1 MDKLWQSELEFHIS
15 DKEETPLDWEKTEFQ
30 NQFKSQILKI
40 SGAFYFS
47 YNFVSVGKEADEIE
61 YKYLNEF
68 YNDEFGIITNFIF
81 EKRLEKCYWINNI

>member
-1 MDKLWQSELEFHIS
+1 MG
-15 DKEETPLDWEKTEFQ
+15 KTEFQ
-30 NQFKSQILKI
+30 NQVQIADFKNFA
-40 SGAFYFS
+40 GAFYFS

-81 EKRLEKCYWINNI
+81 EKNRLEKMLKDQLHLI